1 MTSKLLNLKG
11 LHFLPPPSRPHTKPA
26 TQLSADCRGRAK
38 CQKFPRETEEGVFV
52 GFSFFLSFLPGSTG
66 SIKLQYNAPP
76 TTPAGALSHPQSLGL
91 GEGPPLPK
99 SQHLSGG
106 SRGPGCHVL
115 SKRSR

>member
-66 SIKLQYNAPP
+66 SIKLQYKARPP
-76 TTPAGALSHPQSLGL
+76 HQQEPSANPSHWALERDPLFPSHSI
-91 GEGPPLPK
+91 
-99 SQHLSGG
+99 
-106 SRGPGCHVL
+106 
-115 SKRSR
+115 